1 VKPRRM
7 ARHDRWHGSLEG
19 WYRPAAAGTLA
30 SRDACEDKPMNTLT
44 DVDLLVSLH
53 KALRCFIFEV
63 LVDVGRVDVS
73 DGEAVHRTAQ
83 QVQRLLALRRE
94 PRGPLHLAV
103 AQLQCGPLAQRAAAA
118 RELYQALSQ
127 WSIATLQQLALDE
140 LRQAGQPTLPS
151 AQAAAQRRRQLASL
165 STDELRDALHW
176 MGRALTPQELAPLV
190 ADLRQ
195 LDEGARL
202 SLALAA

>member
-1 VKPRRM
+1 MKPRRM

-19 WYRPAAAGTLA
+19 WCRPPAAGTLA
-30 SRDACEDKPMNTLT
+30 AHDNEDQPMNTAT
-44 DVDLLVSLH
+44 DVDLLASLH

-73 DGEAVHRTAQ
+73 DGEAVHRSAR
-83 QVQRLLALRRE
+83 QVLRLLALLRE
-94 PRGPLHLAV
+94 PQSPLHLAA
-103 AQLQCGPLAQRAAAA
+103 AQMQRGPLAQRAAAA
-118 RELYQALSQ
+118 RELYQALAQ
-127 WSIATLQQLALDE
+127 WSIGTLQQLALE
-140 LRQAGQPTLPS
+140 ESRQAEQPPV
-151 AQAAAQRRRQLASL
+151 APAQRRRQLASL
-165 STDELRDALHW
+165 TTDELREALHW
-176 MGRALTPQELAPLV
+176 MGRALAPQELAPLV

>member
-1 VKPRRM
+1 
-7 ARHDRWHGSLEG
+7 
-19 WYRPAAAGTLA
+19 
-30 SRDACEDKPMNTLT
+30 MNTT
-44 DVDLLVSLH
+44 TEVDLLASLH

-83 QVQRLLALRRE
+83 QVLRLLVLLRE
-94 PRGPLHLAV
+94 PHGPLQVAA
-103 AQLQCGPLAQRAAAA
+103 AQLQRGPLAQRAAAA
-118 RELYQALSQ
+118 RELYQALSH
-127 WSIATLQQLALDE
+127 WSIGTLQQLALDE
-140 LRQAGQPTLPS
+140 SRQAARPPV
-151 AQAAAQRRRQLASL
+151 APAQRRRQLASL
-165 STDELRDALHW
+165 TTDELREALHW
-176 MGRALTPQELAPLV
+176 MGRALAPQELAPLV